1 TASGEG
7 GVRLYDAKTGAL
19 VRALGDAGDRS
30 VAFAPDGRT
39 LVAAGF
45 HMDKL
50 VGVYDVQTG
59 RRVRSLAG
67 HTEWETYAHAFSPDG
82 GPLAGGGGDKAVR
95 LWDAT
100 TGQLRRSLEGHRD
113 WVCTLA
119 FAPDGRSLAS
129 GDCDWAYH
137 RGRNTAYFAGRDPGC
152 ASQWKLWDA
161 ASGELKRTVTE
172 PGRLRSLAFA
182 PDGRSLAC

>member
-1 TASGEG
+1 KPHLVLQAAPAASVDSVAASPDGSLVATASGEG

-39 LVAAGF
+39 FVAAGF

-59 RRVRSLAG
+59 RRVRALAG

-82 GPLAGGGGDKAVR
+82 R
-95 LWDAT
+95 L
-100 TGQLRRSLEGHRD
+100 
-113 WVCTLA
+113 
-119 FAPDGRSLAS
+119 LAS
-129 GDCDWAYH
+129 TGADK
-137 RGRNTAYFAGRDPGC
+137 
-152 ASQWKLWDA
+152 Q
-161 ASGELKRTVTE
+161 V
-172 PGRLRSLAFA
+172 
-182 PDGRSLAC
+182 